1 MPVAITGSA
10 FNRASA
16 TFFGWVRQRSQARRR
31 RNGFAYCDSYEIER
45 IAKDVGLTTMELSRL
60 AQFGPNAARLLLDRM
75 AAQNLDVETISKID
89 PSTMR
94 DLQRLCSICSTK
106 KRSQVQSC
114 RSGVATIL
122 SEFWN
127 DCRAARRTCKIQ
139 GRLDSNLV
147 RSGRH
152 LRPSARCL
160 WSAAFLRSGFPTF

>member
-1 MPVAITGSA
+1 MPVAITGAA

-106 KRSQVQSC
+106 KRCQRDLRYNRADPVWQQYC
-114 RSGVATIL
+114 LNFGTIAVL
-122 SEFWN
+122 QDEPAKYKV
-127 DCRAARRTCKIQ
+127 D
-139 GRLDSNLV
+139 
-147 RSGRH
+147 
-152 LRPSARCL
+152 
-160 WSAAFLRSGFPTF
+160 

>member
-106 KRSQVQSC
+106 KRCQRDLRYNRADPVWQQYC
-114 RSGVATIL
+114 LNSGTIAVL
-122 SEFWN
+122 QDEPAKYKV
-127 DCRAARRTCKIQ
+127 D
-139 GRLDSNLV
+139 
-147 RSGRH
+147 
-152 LRPSARCL
+152 
-160 WSAAFLRSGFPTF
+160 